1 MADVLAAFVRVVAF
15 TVAALLPIINPIGG
29 APIFLSTTPGASES
43 TRRAMARRI
52 ALDSLI
58 LLVSAMLV
66 GSYVLLFFGLSLA
79 VVKIAGGLLVLT
91 SGWQLLRAEA
101 SPDSRLAS
109 TQAIAPLDDR
119 QARSR
124 SFFPL
129 TFPLTVG
136 PGSLSVALTL
146 GATTRVQGA
155 TPLTSVLGT
164 ALGLVIVVVT
174 IYVCYRFATAVLNKL
189 GDTGTIVLL
198 RLSAFILVAIGVQIF
213 CDGVIE
219 EFHIPVPRRF

>member
-1 MADVLAAFVRVVAF
+1 
-15 TVAALLPIINPIGG
+15 
-29 APIFLSTTPGASES
+29 
-43 TRRAMARRI
+43 MARRI
-52 ALDSLI
+52 ATDSLI

-66 GSYVLLFFGLSLA
+66 GSYVLQFFGLSLA

-101 SPDSRLAS
+101 SPDSRLAAPA
-109 TQAIAPLDDR
+109 AITPLDDR
-119 QARSR
+119 HMRSR

-174 IYVCYRFATAVLNKL
+174 IYVCYRFATALLSKL

-219 EFHIPVPRRF
+219 EFHIPIPRRL